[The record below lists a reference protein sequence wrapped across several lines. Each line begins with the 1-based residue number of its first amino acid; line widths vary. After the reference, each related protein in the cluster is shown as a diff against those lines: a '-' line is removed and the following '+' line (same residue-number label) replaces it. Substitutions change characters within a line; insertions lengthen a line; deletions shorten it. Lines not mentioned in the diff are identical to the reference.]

1 MTIDIEPIII
11 RNVICNKLKFYKE
24 SMSLYNNCG
33 QYKGE
38 TNCIVLYAWGTMP
51 FADEDVWK
59 FTSDHPLYKKFEYLM
74 QGAILFLDI
83 DGVLNSEYYASLYT
97 EKEWDSL
104 TYFERHLDNKAIQLI
119 NYICDK
125 TKAQVI
131 ISSTWRYGRSVEQLQ
146 DILNSRGAT
155 FKVVDKTPEYD
166 IRYRGYEID
175 AWISKNRSK
184 DKNGNYFKFTNY
196 VIIDDD
202 IEDMLLKQK
211 DNVFKINRWTGITKE
226 DADMIVEFLN
236 KGEN

>member
-1 MTIDIEPIII
+1 MI
-11 RNVICNKLKFYKE
+11 
-24 SMSLYNNCG
+24 YN
-33 QYKGE
+33 
-38 TNCIVLYAWGTMP
+38 
-51 FADEDVWK
+51 
-59 FTSDHPLYKKFEYLM
+59 S
-74 QGAILFLDI
+74 ILFLDI
-83 DGVLNSEYYASLYT
+83 DGVLNSEDYASLYT
-97 EKEWDSL
+97 EKEWDNL
-104 TYFERHLDNKAIQLI
+104 TYFERHLDDKAIQLI
-119 NYICDK
+119 NYICDS

-155 FKVVDKTPEYD
+155 FKIIDKTPEYD

-211 DNVFKINRWTGITKE
+211 DNVFKINRWTGITKN
-226 DADMIVEFLN
+226 DADRIVDFLS
-236 KGEN
+236 KV